1 MKRYKLIFKGRVQGV
16 GFRYTSK
23 TIADKL
29 DLTGTVE
36 NLSNGNVECFIQ
48 GSDEDIRQFLEE
60 LQSQSYIKIESI
72 EKSETEIKEEELS
85 YKIIG

>member
-1 MKRYKLIFKGRVQGV
+1 MKRYEILFKGRVQGV

-36 NLSNGNVECFIQ
+36 I
-48 GSDEDIRQFLEE
+48 
-60 LQSQSYIKIESI
+60 
-72 EKSETEIKEEELS
+72 
-85 YKIIG
+85 

>member
-72 EKSETEIKEEELS
+72 EKSETEIKEEESS

>member
-36 NLSNGNVECFIQ
+36 NLNNGNVECCIQ
-48 GSDEDIRQFLEE
+48 GSDENIRQFLEK

-72 EKSETEIKEEELS
+72 EKSETEVKEEESS